1 VSNVLAIRGA
11 SAELRWGYH
20 KAARLGAWTVA
31 GTAGAWTFTAA
42 IVEHDAFKV
51 SQRPLLVV
59 TPNGW
64 RWVVHTLQITGGAL
78 TASILPEGTQHGTVS
93 HCST

>member
-1 VSNVLAIRGA
+1 MSNVLAIRGA

-20 KAARLGAWTVA
+20 KAARLGAWTVQGKPGEWA
-31 GTAGAWTFTAA
+31 FSAA

-51 SQRPLLVV
+51 SQRPLLIV

-64 RWVVHTLQITGGAL
+64 RWVVNTLQITGGAL
-78 TASILPEGTQHGTVS
+78 TASIHPEGT
-93 HCST
+93 